1 MISNVTGRHLQL
13 PLVQCASKFSYRGH
27 HRPVVVIAAVG
38 VVLHRHCHRHGG
50 CVLTVVVWSPC
61 PGRLHPHCRSRCGGT
76 LLHCPRLIIVVVVVV
91 GTLFRHLYSR
101 RCHGGGGTVV
111 SPPLSSSLPSWWP
124 CCRCRYGGGGDNVGH
139 AVVLLLACHCGECAM
154 VSLSSSSL

>member
-50 CVLTVVVWSPC
+50 CVLTVVV
-61 PGRLHPHCRSRCGGT
+61 
-76 LLHCPRLIIVVVVVV
+76 
-91 GTLFRHLYSR
+91 
-101 RCHGGGGTVV
+101 
-111 SPPLSSSLPSWWP
+111 
-124 CCRCRYGGGGDNVGH
+124 
-139 AVVLLLACHCGECAM
+139 
-154 VSLSSSSL
+154 